1 MNLNNPFTRLY
12 SPIQCFMSTIFWKI
26 GGFNHI
32 KNMNFA
38 LNLRQIVLIKVN
50 MKLNPFF
57 GIFGILF
64 FTAQCLHAQDG
75 NDWRIYNPS
84 TTKSVKDSS
93 VTVRSYQSHEPGEIT
108 IIADPRIKSLDL
120 KKAENP
126 TKLDGYRVQIFF
138 GDRGK
143 AQEMRG
149 EFIRKYPNTK
159 AYISYLAPNFRLRV
173 GDFRTR
179 IESEKFKNEV
189 NRSFPGSYIVK
200 DKIELPVLWDENAST
215 GTGE

>member
-1 MNLNNPFTRLY
+1 
-12 SPIQCFMSTIFWKI
+12 
-26 GGFNHI
+26 
-32 KNMNFA
+32 
-38 LNLRQIVLIKVN
+38 
-50 MKLNPFF
+50 MKLNRYF
-57 GIFGILF
+57 GVFVILF
-64 FTAQCLHAQDG
+64 FTAQFLYAQDG
-75 NDWRIYNPS
+75 DDWRIYNPS
-84 TTKSVKDSS
+84 GKKSIQDSS
-93 VTVRSYQSHEPGEIT
+93 ISVRGYQSHEPGEIT

-149 EFIRKYPNTK
+149 EFIRKYPDMK

-179 IESEKFKNEV
+179 IEGDKFKNEV

-200 DKIELPVLWDENAST
+200 DKIELPVLWDENAAMGS
-215 GTGE
+215 GE